1 MAYADGETVMAE
13 IEYLIN
19 SLYLKVSSNH
29 PEILETPLPESAFV
43 RMSYE
48 EAMSKHGSDKP
59 DLRIGGLVGSPLTV
73 KDLN

>member
-1 MAYADGETVMAE
+1 
-13 IEYLIN
+13 
-19 SLYLKVSSNH
+19 
-29 PEILETPLPESAFV
+29 
-43 RMSYE
+43 MSYE